1 MGAGAASL
9 YVPRYVSEVS
19 PISIR
24 GGLATLNQA
33 RPTSLLLCGLLAC
46 TRGAHR
52 TFMKSVQKPLPTS
65 AL

>member
-9 YVPRYVSEVS
+9 YVPRYVSEVA

-33 RPTSLLLCGLLAC
+33 SYLAC
-46 TRGAHR
+46 T
-52 TFMKSVQKPLPTS
+52 VQTLNI
-65 AL
+65 